1 MKYINLRELY
11 PDVYKTDVLV
21 EVTEE
26 VFAVIRASD
35 RAEDAYKRRMYRYKA
50 QYSLDCN
57 NGIEKVVM
65 VQPPTP
71 EEIMEDKQLRE
82 QLYAAVMALPD
93 KQAKRIYAHFYLGMT
108 PKAVSYTHLQ
118 IRPLFL
124 KWQRLIWRIFTVHM
138 QFWWTWIPVLF

>member
-26 VFAVIRASD
+26 VLAVIRASD

-71 EEIMEDKQLRE
+71 EEILEDKQLRE

-108 PKAVSYTHLQ
+108 PKEIAQAEGVDPGRVRDS
-118 IRPLFL
+118 IRKGLRKL
-124 KWQRLIWRIFTVHM
+124 AKQSW
-138 QFWWTWIPVLF
+138 

>member
-1 MKYINLRELY
+1 MEYINLRELY
-11 PDVYKTDVLV
+11 PDVYKTDTLV

-26 VFAVIRASD
+26 VMAVIQASN
-35 RAEDAYKRRMYRYKA
+35 RAEAAYTRRMYRHKA

-71 EEIMEDKQLRE
+71 EEILEDKQLRE

-93 KQAKRIYAHFYLGMT
+93 KQAKRIYAQAEGVD
-108 PKAVSYTHLQ
+108 PGRVRDS
-118 IRPLFL
+118 IRKGLRKL
-124 KWQRLIWRIFTVHM
+124 AKQSW
-138 QFWWTWIPVLF
+138 